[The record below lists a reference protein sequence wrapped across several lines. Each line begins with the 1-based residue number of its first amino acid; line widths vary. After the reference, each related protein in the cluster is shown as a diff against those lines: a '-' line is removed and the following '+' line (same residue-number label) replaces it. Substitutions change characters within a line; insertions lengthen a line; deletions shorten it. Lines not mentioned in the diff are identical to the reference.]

1 MVRFE
6 FNFKKSQ
13 VTDVYES
20 LENVSYKFEL
30 RYGVFRQG
38 TAFAEII
45 TSDEGQN
52 EIKAVLEKHGIKY
65 ELERVL

>member
-20 LENVSYKFEL
+20 LENVSHKFEL

>member
-6 FNFKKSQ
+6 FNFRKWQ
-13 VTDVYES
+13 VIDVYES
-20 LENVSYKFEL
+20 LDNVEHEFEL

-38 TAFAEII
+38 VAFAEII

-52 EIKAVLEKHGIKY
+52 DIKAVLEEYGIKY